1 MGGDGEAAPSH
12 LEIISKMHFPIFLIL
27 TQIQHLSI
35 PGLTEMQ
42 LYPLISHRDERGD
55 GYNIFRG
62 NNDSAF
68 PPSQPCNNF
77 NEKITKKNSRPF
89 KSVIKPEDLVSACSV
104 SFNYLGS

>member
-1 MGGDGEAAPSH
+1 MRGDGEAAPSH
-12 LEIISKMHFPIFLIL
+12 LGNEIISKMHFPIFLIL

-68 PPSQPCNNF
+68 PPLNLAIILTRRSPRKTAGPLNQ
-77 NEKITKKNSRPF
+77 
-89 KSVIKPEDLVSACSV
+89 L
-104 SFNYLGS
+104 

>member
-1 MGGDGEAAPSH
+1 MRGDGEAAPSH
-12 LEIISKMHFPIFLIL
+12 LGNEIISKMHFPIFLIL

-68 PPSQPCNNF
+68 PPLNLAIILMRRSPRKTAGPLNQ
-77 NEKITKKNSRPF
+77 
-89 KSVIKPEDLVSACSV
+89 L
-104 SFNYLGS
+104 